1 LISLLLFY
9 FLIFTNFVF
18 DFCVLQVGAP
28 PEMAYLLDEIRLV
41 NDVSKGSNDTV
52 ASCLGADPELD
63 EFMVSFSSSN
73 FFCSWRSPN
82 PKKRFPIS
90 LSLSL
95 FSSANFLSFHLWWPC
110 FVAYLDMEIKSFLF
124 PGLPILISWFP
135 MKYYFLFFSRFSSS
149 KWSFIFFTLPLFPT
163 DSTWHF
169 SPCRKLTVTFWW
181 SIKRI
186 SQGLSMKPLLS
197 WMI

>member
-1 LISLLLFY
+1 MISLLLFY

-28 PEMAYLLDEIRLV
+28 PEIAYLLDEIRLV
-41 NDVSKGSNDTV
+41 NDVSKGSNGTV

-90 LSLSL
+90 LSLSSLLLTFSVFIFDGLVSCL
-95 FSSANFLSFHLWWPC
+95 FRHGNKILSFSRASYFDL
-110 FVAYLDMEIKSFLF
+110 LISNEILFPFLF
-124 PGLPILISWFP
+124 
-135 MKYYFLFFSRFSSS
+135 
-149 KWSFIFFTLPLFPT
+149 
-163 DSTWHF
+163 
-169 SPCRKLTVTFWW
+169 
-181 SIKRI
+181 
-186 SQGLSMKPLLS
+186 
-197 WMI
+197 

>member
-1 LISLLLFY
+1 MFPRGPMILSPLAWVPIPSSTSSWSLFPLQTSSVLEGAQT
-9 FLIFTNFVF
+9 LRS
-18 DFCVLQVGAP
+18 DFP
-28 PEMAYLLDEIRLV
+28 
-41 NDVSKGSNDTV
+41 
-52 ASCLGADPELD
+52 
-63 EFMVSFSSSN
+63 
-73 FFCSWRSPN
+73 
-82 PKKRFPIS
+82 
-90 LSLSL
+90 SLSL

-110 FVAYLDMEIKSFLF
+110 FFAYLDMEIKSFLF

-149 KWSFIFFTLPLFPT
+149 KWSFIFFSLSLFPT

-186 SQGLSMKPLLS
+186 SQGLLMKPPLS